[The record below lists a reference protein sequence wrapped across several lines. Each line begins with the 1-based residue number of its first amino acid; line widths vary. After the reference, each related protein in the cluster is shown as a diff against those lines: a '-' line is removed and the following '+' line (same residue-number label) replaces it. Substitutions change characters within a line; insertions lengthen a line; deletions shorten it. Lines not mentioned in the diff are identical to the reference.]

1 MLPAYCKLALC
12 PRCGGEKEIVQIM
25 SGNTY
30 GAWLWSDSK
39 QIAPMLPQVSP
50 IQKCPTC
57 GHYYFLKNVNKK
69 EGDTYSD
76 EEGWLSFDDAIEAFN
91 ELMTDDRRHIEEW
104 KTWSWFDD
112 DKDDENSEAFK
123 TWLQN
128 NKQKDLELLTIII
141 VWAFNDMIRN
151 GEVPS
156 QEQYEVFKTMVSS
169 NLKQPILSNN
179 ELLKA
184 ELYREIGEFDECLVT
199 LEKFN
204 PEDEFLADIRKRII
218 DKAQE
223 HDDKVFVI
231 IKGWD

>member
-1 MLPAYCKLALC
+1 MIPAYCKLALC
-12 PRCGGEKEIVQIM
+12 PHCGGEKEIVQIV

-39 QIAPMLPQVSP
+39 QIAPMLPHVSP

-57 GHYYFLKNVNKK
+57 GHYYFLKNVNIK
-69 EGDTYSD
+69 EGDTYSY

-104 KTWSWFDD
+104 NAMIRI
-112 DKDDENSEAFK
+112 DKVDEDSEAFK

-151 GEVPS
+151 GEEPS
-156 QEQYEVFKTMVSS
+156 QEQYEVFKTTVSS

-184 ELYREIGEFDECLVT
+184 ELYREIGEFDECLAI
-199 LEKFN
+199 LGKFN

-218 DKAQE
+218 DKAQKQ
-223 HDDKVFVI
+223 DDKVFVI

>member
-1 MLPAYCKLALC
+1 MLPAYCKIALC

-39 QIAPMLPQVSP
+39 QIASMLPQVSP

-57 GHYYFLKNVNKK
+57 GHYYFFEKACTK
-69 EGDTYSD
+69 EGNKYSD
-76 EEGWLSFDDAIEAFN
+76 EEGWLSFDEAVEAFG

-104 KTWSWFDD
+104 KAWSWYDD
-112 DKDDENSEAFK
+112 DKDDEESEAFK

-151 GEVPS
+151 GEEPS

-179 ELLKA
+179 QLLRA
-184 ELYREIGEFDECLVT
+184 ELHREIEEFDECLAT
-199 LEKFN
+199 LENFN
-204 PEDEFLADIRKRII
+204 PEDDFLANIKKDII
-218 DKAQE
+218 DRAQKR
-223 HDDKVFVI
+223 DNKVFVI
-231 IKGWD
+231 IKGYD

>member
-1 MLPAYCKLALC
+1 MIPAYCKLALC
-12 PRCGGEKEIVQIM
+12 PHCGGEKEIVQIV

-39 QIAPMLPQVSP
+39 QVAPMLPHVSP

-57 GHYYFLKNVNKK
+57 GHYYFLEHAYIK

-91 ELMTDDRRHIEEW
+91 ALN
-104 KTWSWFDD
+104 
-112 DKDDENSEAFK
+112 DDER
-123 TWLQN
+123 Q
-128 NKQKDLELLTIII
+128 QRLELLTIII
-141 VWAFNDMIRN
+141 AWAFNDMIRN
-151 GEVPS
+151 KEVPS
-156 QEQYEVFKTMVSS
+156 QEQYEVFKTTVSN

-179 ELLKA
+179 QLLKA
-184 ELYREIGEFDECLVT
+184 ELYREIGEFDECLAT

-204 PEDEFLADIRKRII
+204 PENEFLADIRKQIMDR
-218 DKAQE
+218 AQKQ
-223 HDDKVFVI
+223 DDKVFVI

>member
-1 MLPAYCKLALC
+1 MTLPAYCKLALC

-39 QIAPMLPQVSP
+39 QVAPMLPQVSP

-57 GHYYFLKNVNKK
+57 GHYYFLKNVNIK

-91 ELMTDDRRHIEEW
+91 ELMTDYRRHIEEW
-104 KTWSWFDD
+104 KAWSWFD
-112 DKDDENSEAFK
+112 KDDEDSEAFK

-141 VWAFNDMIRN
+141 AWAFNDIIRN
-151 GEVPS
+151 GKEPS
-156 QEQYEVFKTMVSS
+156 QEQYDVFKTTVSS

-184 ELYREIGEFDECLVT
+184 ELYREIGEFDECLAT

-223 HDDKVFVI
+223 QDDKVFVI